1 MKGDLLEFNSVKGY
15 IKNNIV
21 SDAGLRVLEK
31 LCPYNSWDDA
41 ITQWELTSEMTHL
54 ITNSKISINPI
65 ADISPLLEMNEGAI
79 LEGQDLLKVSSTI
92 KEIYRLKSQ
101 LEKEERLSQLTEAI
115 MISYPLIKEIENSLL
130 PTGEVSDMKNP
141 VLKQLRI
148 KYRSLR
154 QTILEKLEN
163 IISSLRHFVTE
174 EIITIRNNRFVI
186 PFRHDSSVHIKGIT
200 HDYSGSRHSVYVEPF
215 EVVEDNNS
223 LIELKSGIREE
234 EERVLRHLTTMVIHE
249 SDNIKRGISIF
260 ARVDVLQAVARW
272 SIRTDSSIPGLGDEI
287 RLVNARHPVLL
298 ERLGRSCIPLDI
310 RLPGD
315 KNCLIITGPN
325 AGGKTVA
332 LKTLG
337 LLVLMAKSGLPI
349 PADKGSI
356 LPRIEAV
363 LVEMDT
369 SQDISHGL
377 STFTAHVKSLKDIY
391 DNAGSGDII
400 LLDEPGTGT
409 DHDHGGAIAVACID
423 AYRKKGA
430 IVVVT
435 SHSETVKLY
444 GLSQTDMQIAAMSFD
459 ESTLRPIYS
468 IQYGVIG
475 SSRAFEI
482 LKSVSFPEV
491 LIDEAESIIAGKGN
505 NSLMTAIED
514 IGMASK
520 FKHEAQTAL
529 EEANKIKE
537 AAENEIR
544 LKEKERF
551 ESALKYKRLLEK
563 LENLLNRPS
572 KNEVQAVKELPEA
585 NELNETLIDLPEQA
599 VAVFGLSKG
608 MKVRIINTKVSGII
622 TSLDS
627 ENAEI
632 TCGSK
637 RITVNIDQIEPAI
650 DETDQTYKTGHI
662 KSFAPSLLP
671 IIIVGMRV
679 DEALPVIEKAIDNAI
694 LSGQETLEIIHG
706 SGSGILKKAVR
717 NYLKDVPS
725 VKGFHDARPDDSG
738 GSKTIVR
745 FN

>member
-1 MKGDLLEFNSVKGY
+1 MKGDLLEFNSIKGY

-21 SDAGLRVLEK
+21 SDAGLKALEE
-31 LCPYNSWDDA
+31 LRPYDSWDDA
-41 ITQWELTSEMTHL
+41 VSQWELISEMTEL
-54 ITNSKISINPI
+54 ITGNRISINPI
-65 ADISPLLEMNEGAI
+65 EDISPLLEMKEGTV
-79 LEGQDLLKVSSTI
+79 LEGQDLLKVSSTL
-92 KEIYRLKSQ
+92 KEINRLKSQ
-101 LEKEERLSQLTEAI
+101 LDKEEHLSRLTAN
-115 MISYPLIKEIENSLL
+115 ISIPFLLIKEIENSLL
-130 PTGEVSDMKNP
+130 PTGEVSDLKNP
-141 VLKQLRI
+141 FLKQMRI
-148 KYRSLR
+148 KHRSLR
-154 QTILEKLEN
+154 QTVLEKLEGL
-163 IISSLRHFVTE
+163 ISKFRHIVTE

-186 PFRHDSSVHIKGIT
+186 PLRHDFGTYIKGIT

-215 EVVEDNNS
+215 EVVEDNNT

-234 EERVLRHLTTMVIHE
+234 EERILRHLTTQVIRE
-249 SDNIKRGISIF
+249 SGNIKEGISIF
-260 ARVDVLQAVARW
+260 ARLDVIQAVSIF
-272 SIRTDSSIPGLGDEI
+272 SIRTESFIPELGNEI
-287 RLVNARHPVLL
+287 HLVNARHPLL
-298 ERLGRSCIPLDI
+298 QQNIGHNCRPLDI
-310 RLPGD
+310 RLSKD
-315 KNCLIITGPN
+315 SNCLIITGPN

-337 LLVLMAKSGLPI
+337 LIIIMAKSGLPV

-356 LPRIEAV
+356 IPRVNSV

-377 STFTAHVKSLKDIY
+377 STFTAHAKSLKDIY
-391 DNAGSGDII
+391 ENAGSGDIV

-444 GLSQTDMQIAAMSFD
+444 GLSHPEIQLASMTFD
-459 ESTLRPIYS
+459 ENTVKPLYS

-482 LKSVSFPEV
+482 LKSVSFPEA
-491 LIDEAESIIAGKGN
+491 LIDTAADIVAGKGD
-505 NSLMTAIED
+505 SGLMKAIED
-514 IGMASK
+514 IGTASK
-520 FKHEAQTAL
+520 LRLEAQAAL
-529 EEANKIKE
+529 DEAAGIKE
-537 AAENEIR
+537 AAENEKR

-551 ESALKYKRLLEK
+551 ESALKYKRLLER
-563 LENLLNRPS
+563 LENLISRPE
-572 KNEVQAVKELPEA
+572 KYDVRAVKELPEA
-585 NELNETLIDLPEQA
+585 SELEEALSELPEQSST
-599 VAVFGLSKG
+599 VFGFSKG

-622 TSLDS
+622 TSL
-627 ENAEI
+627 EPETAEI

-637 RITVNIDQIEPAI
+637 RITVNIDHLEPSR
-650 DETDQTYKTGHI
+650 DEETRFFKTGHI
-662 KSFAPSLLP
+662 KSFAPSVLP

-679 DEALPVIEKAIDNAI
+679 DEALPVIEKAIDTAI

-717 NYLKDVPS
+717 DYLRQVPD
-725 VKGFHDARPDDSG
+725 VKGFHDAQPEDSG
-738 GSKTIVR
+738 GAKTIVR

>member
-15 IKNNIV
+15 IKNYVV
-21 SDAGLRVLEK
+21 SDAGSGVLEN

-41 ITQWELTSEMTHL
+41 VTQWELTSEMTRL
-54 ITNSKISINPI
+54 IINGMISINQI
-65 ADISPLLEMNEGAI
+65 ADISPLMEMKEGAVF
-79 LEGQDLLKVSSTI
+79 EGQDLLKVSSTL
-92 KEIYRLKSQ
+92 KEISRLKSQ
-101 LEKEERLSQLTEAI
+101 LENEEHLSRLTEAI
-115 MISYPLIKEIENSLL
+115 MMSSPLIKEIENSLL
-130 PTGEVSDMKNP
+130 PTGEVSDLRNP
-141 VLKQLRI
+141 VLKQMRI
-148 KYRSLR
+148 RYRSLR
-154 QTILEKLEN
+154 QAALEKLEN
-163 IISSLRHFVTE
+163 IISSFRHIVTE

-186 PFRHDSSVHIKGIT
+186 PFRHDFGVHIKGIT

-234 EERVLRHLTTMVIHE
+234 EERVLRHLTTQVIRE
-249 SDNIKRGISIF
+249 SDNIKRGISFF
-260 ARVDVLQAVARW
+260 ALVDVLQAVARW
-272 SIRTDSSIPGLGDEI
+272 SIRTGSFIPVLGDEI
-287 RLVNARHPVLL
+287 SLVNARHPVLL
-298 ERLGRSCIPLDI
+298 ESLGNSCRPLDI
-310 RLPGD
+310 RLPSD

-337 LLVLMAKSGLPI
+337 LLVLMAKSGLPV

-356 LPRIEAV
+356 IPRIRSV

-391 DNAGSGDII
+391 DSAGPGDMV

-409 DHDHGGAIAVACID
+409 DHDHGGAIAAASID

-430 IVVVT
+430 VVVVT

-444 GLSQTDMQIAAMSFD
+444 GLSQTETQIAAMSFD
-459 ESTLRPIYS
+459 ESTLKPLYS

-482 LKSVSFPEV
+482 LKSVSFPEA
-491 LIDEAESIIAGKGN
+491 LIDEAEGIIAGKGN
-505 NSLMTAIED
+505 NSLMKAMED
-514 IGMASK
+514 FSMASK
-520 FKHEAQTAL
+520 LKLEAQMVL
-529 EEANKIKE
+529 NEANILKDS
-537 AAENEIR
+537 AEKEIR
-544 LKEKERF
+544 LQVKERF

-563 LENLLNRPS
+563 LESLIDRPE
-572 KNEVQAVKELPEA
+572 KNEFEAVKELPEA
-585 NELNETLIDLPEQA
+585 VELDETLIDLPVQA
-599 VAVFGLSKG
+599 ANVFGFSKG
-608 MKVRIINTKVSGII
+608 MRVRIINTKVSGVI
-622 TSLDS
+622 TSLES
-627 ENAEI
+627 ETAEI
-632 TCGSK
+632 TSGSK
-637 RITVNIDQIEPAI
+637 RITVNIDQIEPAV
-650 DETDQTYKTGHI
+650 DETGKASRTKHI

-679 DEALPVIEKAIDNAI
+679 DEALPIIEKAIDNAI

-717 NYLKDVPS
+717 AYLKEAPN
-725 VKGFHDARPDDSG
+725 VKGFQDARPEDSG